1 MRAAL
6 LMLAT
11 IGSQLM
17 MPIAMAPAA
26 TAAEA
31 KRVPDLNMQKLC
43 KRRSAD
49 DRIMREPQ
57 SQSVA
62 ECVREE
68 NAAKQDLTSMWAD
81 VAGSIRDRCESE
93 AIALDTRSYLD
104 LRACLQIADDIRA
117 SQKAANQNRMRK

>member
-11 IGSQLM
+11 IGAQLM
-17 MPIAMAPAA
+17 MPIAMAPVA
-26 TAAEA
+26 TAAGA
-31 KRVPDLNMQKLC
+31 KRVPDLDLQKLC

-57 SQSVA
+57 SQSA
-62 ECVREE
+62 ADCVREE
-68 NAAKQDLTSMWAD
+68 KAAKQDLTAIWAETN
-81 VAGSIRDRCESE
+81 GSIRDRCESE

-104 LRACLQIADDIRA
+104 LLACLQITDDIRA
-117 SQKAANQNRMRK
+117 SQKAANQNRTRK

>member
-6 LMLAT
+6 LMLAS
-11 IGSQLM
+11 IGAQLM
-17 MPIAMAPAA
+17 ISIAMAPVA

-31 KRVPDLNMQKLC
+31 KRVPDLNVQKLC

-62 ECVREE
+62 DCVREE
-68 NAAKQDLTSMWAD
+68 KAAKQDLTGMWANT
-81 VAGSIRDRCESE
+81 AGSIRDRCESE

-104 LRACLQIADDIRA
+104 LRACLQITDDISS
-117 SQKAANQNRMRK
+117 SQKAANRNRTRR

>member
-11 IGSQLM
+11 VGSQLM
-17 MPIAMAPAA
+17 MPIATAPVA
-26 TAAEA
+26 TAAGA
-31 KRVPDLNMQKLC
+31 KRVPDLNMERLC

-57 SQSVA
+57 SQSVVD
-62 ECVREE
+62 CVREE
-68 NAAKQDLTSMWAD
+68 KAAKQDLTSMWAD
-81 VAGSIRDRCESE
+81 IAGSIRDRCESE

-104 LRACLQIADDIRA
+104 LRACLQIGDDIRA
-117 SQKAANQNRMRK
+117 SQKAANRNRIRK